1 LIFGFEKAMR
11 FNDRKLPH
19 IANIRLLA
27 IVESQELSLCQKP
40 NLEVVWVYVLRGIQ
54 NWDFS

>member
-40 NLEVVWVYVLRGIQ
+40 NLEVVWV
-54 NWDFS
+54 